1 MRTLLL
7 AIAMDGGAEV
17 VTPKTLKT
25 FSFFTGLSE
34 TELKSLSII
43 ARPVSF
49 QRGDIMFREGYP
61 AHSLFLLVDGWVDI
75 TVKTDVQDK
84 HDELVA
90 TLSPGDI
97 IGWSAL
103 VEPYVYTGSAL
114 CASPV
119 ETIKFKGADLLGL
132 FELDPN
138 LCCVMMRRV
147 CQVIATRLR
156 ATRLQMLSL
165 FLAH

>member
-1 MRTLLL
+1 M
-7 AIAMDGGAEV
+7 I
-17 VTPKTLKT
+17 TPKTLTT
-25 FSFFTGLSE
+25 FPFFAGLSE

-43 ARPVSF
+43 ARHVSF

-61 AHSLFLLVDGWVDI
+61 AHSLFLLTDGWVDI
-75 TVKTDVQDK
+75 VVKTDVQGK

-90 TLSPGDI
+90 TLSLGDI
-97 IGWSAL
+97 VGWSAL
-103 VEPYVYTGSAL
+103 VEPYVYTGSAF

-119 ETIKFKGADLLGL
+119 QAIKFKGADLLGL
-132 FELDPN
+132 FELDPK

-147 CQVIATRLR
+147 CQVISTRLR